1 MKFKLNQLINFSAEI
16 QRLKHSV
23 TKGDKKKKKEV
34 NEKIAFLEADLDAKQ
49 EKELAELKESS
60 AGVRETLL

>member
-49 EKELAELKESS
+49 EKELAELKETS